1 MSSCRRNGGP
11 MASFM
16 DPWWTER
23 LALESDFRVA
33 RRPGSADARLRH
45 SGHSVQEL
53 LACQTAPPMSR
64 AGEYRQKRRPASADT
79 HYLHSGAQ
87 DILYDAWRPGRR
99 PDSGMFREG
108 SGHRA
113 HELLCHQVQAP
124 TDLPM
129 ATRPLRCNGT
139 GRHPSRDSGRRTEE
153 LLTHQIEPPGDLQD
167 HQLRAADAKDL
178 DRDSDLAIEELLK
191 CQTAPPSSIPALA
204 KYRWL
209 WPAGRNDFVAGD
221 AATRHE
227 SSHSGFIAR
236 GAYGCPSLSS
246 SSFGGSGNDAL
257 WRHHILNEN
266 RRASLPSRQLPH
278 NRSDD
283 VQAAIFSNP
292 DRRRRGRTLSQM
304 GAKGVER
311 ATATAASRRVP
322 WQSSEHRRD
331 CSAGCRR
338 PCSPPPRCCGHRRAD
353 PASSWR
359 LPCSP
364 FRSTMC

>member
-1 MSSCRRNGGP
+1 

-209 WPAGRNDFVAGD
+209 WPTGRGDFVVGD
-221 AATRHE
+221 AARHE
-227 SSHSGFIAR
+227 LSHGGLIPQS
-236 GAYGCPSLSS
+236 AYGCPSFSNH
-246 SSFGGSGNDAL
+246 SFGGAGHDAL
-257 WRHHILNEN
+257 WRRHILQEN
-266 RRASLPSRQLPH
+266 RRASSPSRLLPH
-278 NRSDD
+278 NRSDG
-283 VQAAIFSNP
+283 VRATAFSNP
-292 DRRRRGRTLSQM
+292 ARRRRVRTQSQV
-304 GAKGVER
+304 GIKDAELPTTTL
-311 ATATAASRRVP
+311 ATTKRVP
-322 WQSSEHRRD
+322 WQSTERRLG

-338 PCSPPPRCCGHRRAD
+338 PCSPPPRCRGQRCAGLG
-353 PASSWR
+353 PIWR
-359 LPCSP
+359 LPYSP
-364 FRSTMC
+364 LRSTIN